1 MSDATTFTDLKALA
15 THLRQELENKKSILL
30 YAYNG
35 TGKTRLSTVFKNLG
49 KTVNAVGETEQRD
62 TLYFNAFTE
71 DLFSW
76 DNDLENDT
84 ARKLNLNTDS
94 SFFAGLESMEM
105 DNRIC
110 KLLDR
115 YADFEFRIDT
125 TTWEVVFAREFRVKK
140 SDAAGAANDPA
151 AEDENRSDSDSSDS
165 EYETRRE
172 EAIKVSRGEENIFI
186 WCFFLAIVELAL
198 DDDGTGPYNWVK
210 HIYIDD
216 PISSLDEHNAI
227 AVANHLAKLLKRP
240 KSRLKTVIST
250 HHTLFFNVLCNELNK
265 ANKYF
270 LSRDGSPEGLILR
283 KTGDT
288 PFFHHVAALADLY
301 EAERSGSLY
310 THHFNMLRAIL
321 EKTASFHGY
330 PNFSACIK
338 RDADDEDGILHT
350 RLINILSHG
359 NYSLYEPQ
367 EMLEEN
373 KRCFRKILHEFI
385 NRYLFNPAVFSR
397 EPATESSSAT

>member
-1 MSDATTFTDLKALA
+1 
-15 THLRQELENKKSILL
+15 
-30 YAYNG
+30 
-35 TGKTRLSTVFKNLG
+35 
-49 KTVNAVGETEQRD
+49 VNADGEAEKRD

-76 DNDLENDT
+76 DNDLANDRE
-84 ARKLNLNTDS
+84 RKLKLNTNS
-94 SFFAGLESMEM
+94 RFFAGLESIEM
-105 DNRIC
+105 DNRIRR
-110 KLLDR
+110 LLDR

-125 TTWEVVFAREFRVKK
+125 TAWEVVFAREFRVKK
-140 SDAAGAANDPA
+140 GGIFGDESADAGQGKI
-151 AEDENRSDSDSSDS
+151 EDEF
-165 EYETRRE
+165 ETRRE
-172 EAIKVSRGEENIFI
+172 EAIKISRGEENIFI

-210 HIYIDD
+210 HIFIDD

-240 KSRLKTVIST
+240 ESRLKTVITT
-250 HHTLFFNVLCNELNK
+250 HHTLFFNVLCNELNN

-270 LSRDGSPEGLILR
+270 LSRNGSPEGLLLR

-288 PFFHHVAALADLY
+288 PFFHHVAALAELY
-301 EAERSGSLY
+301 KADRDGRLY

-330 PNFSACIK
+330 QSFSACIK

-350 RLINILSHG
+350 RLINILNHG
-359 NYSLYEPQ
+359 NYSLFEPQ

-373 KRCFRKILHEFI
+373 KRYFRKILHEFI
-385 NRYLFNPAVFSR
+385 HRYPFNPALFPG
-397 EPATESSSAT
+397 EPATEMNDAT

>member
-1 MSDATTFTDLKALA
+1 MRDATTFTDLNTLA
-15 THLRQELENKKSILL
+15 AHLRQELENKKFILL

-35 TGKTRLSTVFKNLG
+35 TGKTRLSTAFKSLG
-49 KTVNAVGETEQRD
+49 KVVNTDGETEKRD

-71 DLFSW
+71 DLFMW
-76 DNDLENDT
+76 DNDLANDSE
-84 ARKLNLNTDS
+84 RKLTLNTDS

-105 DNRIC
+105 DNRIRS
-110 KLLDR
+110 LLDR

-140 SDAAGAANDPA
+140 DGTASDEVGSADAGQGAGQD
-151 AEDENRSDSDSSDS
+151 
-165 EYETRRE
+165 EYETHRE

-210 HIYIDD
+210 HVYIDD

-240 KSRLKTVIST
+240 ESQLKTVIST

-270 LSRDGSPEGLILR
+270 LSRDGSPEGLLIR

-288 PFFHHVAALADLY
+288 PFFHHVAALTEVY
-301 EAERSGSLY
+301 EVERDGRLY
-310 THHFNMLRAIL
+310 THHFNMLRTIL

-330 PNFSACIK
+330 ENFSACIK

-359 NYSLYEPQ
+359 NYSLFEPQ

-373 KRCFRKILHEFI
+373 KRYFRKILHEFI
-385 NRYLFNPAVFSR
+385 NRYPFNPALFPS
-397 EPATESSSAT
+397 ESATETKTSNAT

>member
-1 MSDATTFTDLKALA
+1 MGNATTFTELEALA
-15 THLRQELENKKSILL
+15 ARLRQELENKKCILL

-35 TGKTRLSTVFKNLG
+35 TGKTRLSTAFKDLG
-49 KTVNAVGETEQRD
+49 KSVNADGETEKRD

-76 DNDLENDT
+76 DNDLEKDSE
-84 ARKLNLNTDS
+84 RKLKLNTDS

-105 DNRIC
+105 DNRIRA
-110 KLLDR
+110 LLDR

-125 TTWEVVFAREFRVKK
+125 TTWEVVFDREVRSKK
-140 SDAAGAANDPA
+140 DGAD
-151 AEDENRSDSDSSDS
+151 DD
-165 EYETRRE
+165 YETHRE
-172 EAIKVSRGEENIFI
+172 EAIKISRGEENIFI

-198 DDDGTGPYNWVK
+198 DDDGTGPYGWVR
-210 HIYIDD
+210 HVYIDD

-227 AVANHLAKLLKRP
+227 AVANHLAMLLKRP
-240 KSRLKTVIST
+240 ESRLKTVIST
-250 HHTLFFNVLCNELNK
+250 HHTLFFNVLCNELKK

-270 LSRDGSPEGLILR
+270 LGRDGSPDGLCLR

-288 PFFHHVAALADLY
+288 PFFHHVATLAEIY
-301 EAERSGSLY
+301 EADRDGRLY

-330 PNFSACIK
+330 ENFSDCIK
-338 RDADDEDGILHT
+338 RDADDEDGILYT

-359 NYSLYEPQ
+359 NYSLFEPQ

-373 KRCFRKILHEFI
+373 KRYFRKILHEFI
-385 NRYLFNPAVFSR
+385 ERYPFNPVLFPT
-397 EPATESSSAT
+397 EPATAMSDAT

>member
-1 MSDATTFTDLKALA
+1 MSDTTTFTNLDALA
-15 THLRQELENKKSILL
+15 THLRQELENKKFILL

-35 TGKTRLSTVFKNLG
+35 TGKTRLSTAFKDQG
-49 KTVNAVGETEQRD
+49 KTLSDDGAVDTHD

-76 DNDLENDT
+76 DNDLENDSE
-84 ARKLNLNTDS
+84 RKLKLNTDS

-105 DNRIC
+105 DNRIRI
-110 KLLDR
+110 LLDR
-115 YADFEFRIDT
+115 YADFGFRIDT
-125 TTWEVVFAREFRVKK
+125 TTWEVVFTREFRVKK
-140 SDAAGAANDPA
+140 AGTVDNTDANQSTG
-151 AEDENRSDSDSSDS
+151 ED

-240 KSRLKTVIST
+240 ESRLKTVIST

-270 LSRDGSPEGLILR
+270 LSRDGSPTGFLLR
-283 KTGDT
+283 KTGHT
-288 PFFHHVAALADLY
+288 PFFHHVAALAELY
-301 EAERSGSLY
+301 EADREGRLF
-310 THHFNMLRAIL
+310 THHFNMLRAVL

-330 PNFSACIK
+330 ENFSACIK
-338 RDADDEDGILHT
+338 RDADDDDGILHT

-359 NYSLYEPQ
+359 SYSLYEPQ

-373 KRCFRKILHEFI
+373 KRYFRRILRDFI
-385 NRYLFNPAVFSR
+385 TQYPFNPALFQSEQV
-397 EPATESSSAT
+397 TEASSAI

>member
-1 MSDATTFTDLKALA
+1 MSAVSTFTSLNVLA
-15 THLRQELENKKSILL
+15 THLRQELEDKKFILI

-35 TGKTRLSTVFKNLG
+35 TGKTRLSTAFKDLG
-49 KTVNAVGETEQRD
+49 KALNADGETEKRD

-76 DNDLENDT
+76 DNDLANDSE
-84 ARKLNLNTDS
+84 RKLKLNTDS

-105 DNRIC
+105 DNRIRR
-110 KLLDR
+110 LLDR

-125 TTWEVVFAREFRVKK
+125 VTWEVVFAREFRVKK
-140 SDAAGAANDPA
+140 DGTVGDEVESADAGQGELD
-151 AEDENRSDSDSSDS
+151 DG
-165 EYETRRE
+165 YETRRE
-172 EAIKVSRGEENIFI
+172 EAIKISRGEENIFI

-198 DDDGTGPYNWVK
+198 DYVGTGPYNWVK

-216 PISSLDEHNAI
+216 PISSLDEHNAV
-227 AVANHLAKLLKRP
+227 AVANHLAKQLKRSE
-240 KSRLKTVIST
+240 SRLKTVIST

-270 LSRDGSPEGLILR
+270 LSRDGSPVGFLLR
-283 KTGDT
+283 KTADT
-288 PFFHHVAALADLY
+288 PFFHHVAALAELY
-301 EAERSGSLY
+301 EADRDGRLY

-330 PNFSACIK
+330 QSFSACIK
-338 RDADDEDGILHT
+338 RDADDEDGVLHT

-359 NYSLYEPQ
+359 NYSLFEPQ

-373 KRCFRKILHEFI
+373 KRYFRKILHEFI
-385 NRYLFNPAVFSR
+385 NRYPFNPVLFPS
-397 EPATESSSAT
+397 EPATKMSDAP

>member
-1 MSDATTFTDLKALA
+1 MSGALRFLDLNALA
-15 THLRQELENKKSILL
+15 THLRQELANKKFILL

-35 TGKTRLSTVFKNLG
+35 TGKTRLSMAFKDLG
-49 KTVNAVGETEQRD
+49 KVVNLDGETVQRD

-71 DLFSW
+71 DLFLW
-76 DNDLENDT
+76 DNDLENDSE
-84 ARKLNLNTDS
+84 RKLKLNTDS
-94 SFFAGLESMEM
+94 SFFAGLESIEM
-105 DNRIC
+105 DNRIRT
-110 KLLDR
+110 LLGR

-125 TTWEVVFAREFRVKK
+125 TTWEVVFAREFRVKMDGTAGIEPD
-140 SDAAGAANDPA
+140 SADAGQGGS
-151 AEDENRSDSDSSDS
+151 EDEYVTLRK
-165 EYETRRE
+165 
-172 EAIKVSRGEENIFI
+172 EAIKVSRGEENIFV

-216 PISSLDEHNAI
+216 PVSSLDEHNAI

-240 KSRLKTVIST
+240 ASRLKTVMST

-270 LSRDGSPEGLILR
+270 LCRDGSSEGFQLR

-288 PFFHHVAALADLY
+288 PFFHHVAALTELY
-301 EAERSGSLY
+301 EADRDGRLY

-330 PNFSACIK
+330 QSFSACIK
-338 RDADDEDGILHT
+338 RDADDDDGILHT
-350 RLINILSHG
+350 RLINILNHG
-359 NYSLYEPQ
+359 NYSLFEPQ

-373 KRCFRKILHEFI
+373 KRYFRKILHEFI
-385 NRYLFNPAVFSR
+385 NRYPFNPALFPIG
-397 EPATESSSAT
+397 PAIETSDAT

>member
-1 MSDATTFTDLKALA
+1 MNDASMFSDLDTLA
-15 THLRQELENKKSILL
+15 MHLRQELENKKFILI

-35 TGKTRLSTVFKNLG
+35 TGKTRLSTAFTDLG
-49 KTVNAVGETEQRD
+49 KRASADDETKRRD
-62 TLYFNAFTE
+62 TLYFNAFTQ

-76 DNDLENDT
+76 DNDLENDSE
-84 ARKLNLNTDS
+84 RKLILNTES

-105 DNRIC
+105 DNRIRA
-110 KLLDR
+110 LLNR

-125 TTWEVVFAREFRVKK
+125 RTWEVIFAREFRVKRGDEVD
-140 SDAAGAANDPA
+140 SADAGQG
-151 AEDENRSDSDSSDS
+151 EGGE

-210 HIYIDD
+210 YIYIDD
-216 PISSLDEHNAI
+216 PISSLDDHNAI
-227 AVANHLAKLLKRP
+227 AVANHLAQLLKGAD
-240 KSRLKTVIST
+240 SQLKTVIST
-250 HHTLFFNVLCNELNK
+250 HHTLYFNVLCNELTR
-265 ANKYF
+265 ADKYF
-270 LSRDGSPEGLILR
+270 LKRDASAEGLLLR
-283 KTGDT
+283 KTGNT
-288 PFFHHVAALADLY
+288 PFFHHVAALVELY
-301 EAERSGSLY
+301 EVDRDGSLY

-330 PNFSACIK
+330 EHFSACIK

-359 NYSLYEPQ
+359 NYSLFEPQ

-373 KRCFRKILHEFI
+373 KRFFRKILHEFI
-385 NRYLFNPAVFSR
+385 ERYPFNPAVFPS
-397 EPATESSSAT
+397 EPAVAPNDTRW